1 MRDLLLF
8 LTLSATLSSTK
19 TNAQIFYSQGANIT
33 VKSGGVL
40 HCNGGAFLE
49 SSTSLTNDGQITTT
63 KNSSLA
69 ESGNFKIGTN
79 STSSG
84 NGSYRIE
91 QNWIND
97 GQFNG
102 DNSTVFLYG
111 NTEQLITSSNGTST
125 EFNNL
130 TLQGSGTNQNRRKTL
145 YGVDA
150 STGVNGVLTIND
162 RELNTDQFIFTVL
175 NQSTN
180 SVSNSTTFGNEGF
193 VSSLEPGYF
202 VRQMD
207 GTLTYDFP
215 IGSSSG
221 TLRYRPVR
229 IYPESGGQNVFA
241 ARLNNY
247 NADLDGYLLAQHD
260 ADIESANAL
269 FYHSIEQLTGS
280 SNAKIAI
287 SYLSDADGQWFNL
300 ANWEPSNSLW
310 ANMGDVTDLYSG
322 NYTFVERSSWDTD
335 SKYHPYILVTIGDE
349 LTVPNVFTP
358 NGDGVNDVFFVNSK
372 GITEYNIT
380 IVNRWGNPVFEST
393 DVNASW
399 DGTSDGKKCVDGTY
413 FYILKAKSN
422 TKDYLKQGHV
432 TLNGN

>member
-1 MRDLLLF
+1 MKKLLLL
-8 LTLSATLSSTK
+8 LTLSVTFLGTK
-19 TNAQIFYSQGANIT
+19 SNAQIFYSEGANISI
-33 VKSGGVL
+33 KSGGLV
-40 HCNGGAFLE
+40 HCNGGFFLE
-49 SSTSLTNDGQITTT
+49 SASTLTNDGQLTTT
-63 KNSSLA
+63 KNSILTEA
-69 ESGNFKIGTN
+69 GNFKIGTN
-79 STSSG
+79 SSSSG
-84 NGSYRIE
+84 NGTYRIE

-102 DNSTVFLYG
+102 NNSTVLLYG
-111 NTEQLITSSNGTST
+111 NTEQLITSTNGTTT

-130 TLQGSGTNQNRRKTL
+130 TLQGNGTGLNRRKTL
-145 YGVDA
+145 FAVDA
-150 STGVNGVLTIND
+150 AVGTNGTLTIND
-162 RELNTDQFIFTVL
+162 RELSTQEFTFTVL
-175 NQSTN
+175 NDATN
-180 SVSNSTTFGNEGF
+180 AVNNSTSFGNEGF
-193 VSSLEPGYF
+193 VSSSEPGYF
-202 VRQMD
+202 VRYTN
-207 GTLTYDFP
+207 GTQTYDFP
-215 IGSSSG
+215 LGSSDG
-221 TLRYRPVR
+221 TLRYRPAK
-229 IYPESGGQNVFA
+229 ISAEYSGNNVFG

-247 NADLDGYLLAQHD
+247 NADLDGFPLAQHD
-260 ADIESANAL
+260 ADIETANSL
-269 FYHSIEQLTGS
+269 FYHSIEQLAGS
-280 SNAKIAI
+280 SNAKIAV
-287 SYLSDADGQWFNL
+287 SYLSDTDGQWFNL

-310 ANMGDVTDLYSG
+310 ANMGDVTELNSG
-322 NYTFVERSSWDTD
+322 NYTFVERSSWNTD